1 MAQTA
6 AGAVQVSK
14 LKSLFPNA
22 RALAIAALVL
32 TSIAEAQVVPPAGAP
47 PAGRGGGGGRGRG
60 GVQVMTLTTTAFA
73 DGGVIPTKYTQ
84 VGQEASPP
92 LTWTGAPDS
101 TASFV
106 LIVHDPNAATGN
118 GLDDILHWMVWNI
131 PGSSRSL
138 AEAIPAGA
146 SVAGGARQISVSGP
160 YFRGAAAPATGPAHH
175 YVFELYA
182 LDTTIDV
189 PAVGQPPAATR
200 AAVVAAMS
208 GHVRGK
214 AVLVGTFKR
223 SPP

>member
-1 MAQTA
+1 MAQIA
-6 AGAVQVSK
+6 AGGVQVRK
-14 LKSLFPNA
+14 LKRKLFDA
-22 RALAIAALVL
+22 RLLAIAALVI
-32 TSIAEAQVVPPAGAP
+32 TSSIAQAQVPPGGAP
-47 PAGRGGGGGRGRG
+47 PAGRGGGRGRG

-84 VGQEASPP
+84 VGEEASPP
-92 LTWTGAPDS
+92 LAWTGAPDS
-101 TASFV
+101 TSSFV

-138 AEAIPAGA
+138 PEDIPHGA

-182 LDTTIDV
+182 LDTSIDV
-189 PAVGQPPAATR
+189 PAVGQSPAATR
-200 AAVVAAMS
+200 AAVVGAMS

-214 AVLVGTFKR
+214 AVLVGMFKR

>member
-1 MAQTA
+1 
-6 AGAVQVSK
+6 VSK
-14 LKSLFPNA
+14 LERRFIDA
-22 RALAIAALVL
+22 RVLAIAALVI
-32 TSIAEAQVVPPAGAP
+32 TSSIVEAQVPPGGAP

-73 DGGVIPTKYTQ
+73 DGGAIPAKYTQ
-84 VGQEASPP
+84 VGEEASPP
-92 LTWTGAPDS
+92 LAWTGAPDS

-106 LIVHDPNAATGN
+106 LIVHDPNAAAGN

-138 AEAIPAGA
+138 AEGIPHGP

-182 LDTTIDV
+182 LDTSIDV
-189 PAVGQPPAATR
+189 PAVGQSPAATR

-214 AVLVGTFKR
+214 AVLVGMFKR